1 MCDSVPFIPQT
12 SAALPAPPICKMVRE
27 IEVGIQPGKVL
38 QERWSLF
45 HGRNGNVRG
54 GRAARKATPAAHP
67 PQARSRLGRPPAN
80 EEKVQAEE
88 L

>member
-1 MCDSVPFIPQT
+1 MPFIPQT

-45 HGRNGNVRG
+45 HGNVRG

-67 PQARSRLGRPPAN
+67 PQARSRLRRPPAK